1 MSNWSSHRDLALTA
15 ITTARIAI
23 ETEYELVDKVRSKYG
38 VTETADIL
46 GAISLAFI
54 DVEEEMFADHQR
66 HDPPKRGW
74 GDTLVEFEAAI
85 ELCVEA
91 GLRAALPPL
100 TWTRARQAPQ
110 WEIPLHRA
118 VIQTFWAEVRGPD

>member
-23 ETEYELVDKVRSKYG
+23 ETEYELVDKVLSKYG
-38 VTETADIL
+38 VTETEDIL

-54 DVEEEMFADHQR
+54 DAEEEMLADHQR

-74 GDTLVEFEAAI
+74 GDTLVEFETAI

-91 GLRAALPPL
+91 GLRAALPEP
-100 TWTRARQAPQ
+100 TWTRARHASQ
-110 WEIPLHRA
+110 WETPLRRA
-118 VIQTFWAEVRGPD
+118 VTKTFWIEVRGPD